1 MKERID
7 VKIQYPE
14 LNHEECIANIAIE
27 TTDVEGGQGINIQDV
42 VDYDFKM
49 VCLLTLSILAR
60 LK

>member
-42 VDYDFKM
+42 VDYDFKWY
-49 VCLLTLSILAR
+49 VY
-60 LK
+60 